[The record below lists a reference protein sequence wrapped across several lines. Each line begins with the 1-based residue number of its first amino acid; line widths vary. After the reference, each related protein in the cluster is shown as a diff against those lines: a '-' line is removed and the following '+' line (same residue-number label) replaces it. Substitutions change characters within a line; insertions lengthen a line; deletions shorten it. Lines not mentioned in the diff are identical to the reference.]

1 MFPDASAGLE
11 RDLVCWL
18 RALPPLETPSSQ
30 QLSQQLHNTTDY
42 NRYFPKSLSLECF
55 TFCFFFFPQ

>member
-11 RDLVCWL
+11 GDSACWL

-30 QLSQQLHNTTDY
+30 QLSQQLHN
-42 NRYFPKSLSLECF
+42 
-55 TFCFFFFPQ
+55 